1 MRLKPAVL
9 SLIFISTLLAGC
21 GNKAGDEK
29 LTQQQK
35 NTQQQQNSQQQNA
48 QPDVVATPSVVSDE
62 DSLHRAASKNGSWII
77 IIKRDY
83 VATKDIVLEGE
94 FTKKDTQD
102 PTKQVP
108 AGRKIALYDQDQNR
122 NKTASYSLT
131 APKLIVRSENSRIQG
146 GTFIGDVYVE
156 SKGFSVVDAKVQ
168 GNVYF
173 ASEEL
178 KSTFKLENNGMVT
191 GVTEVKK

>member
-1 MRLKPAVL
+1 
-9 SLIFISTLLAGC
+9 
-21 GNKAGDEK
+21 
-29 LTQQQK
+29 
-35 NTQQQQNSQQQNA
+35 
-48 QPDVVATPSVVSDE
+48 
-62 DSLHRAASKNGSWII
+62 
-77 IIKRDY
+77 
-83 VATKDIVLEGE
+83 
-94 FTKKDTQD
+94 
-102 PTKQVP
+102 
-108 AGRKIALYDQDQNR
+108 
-122 NKTASYSLT
+122 
-131 APKLIVRSENSRIQG
+131 LIVRSENARIQG